1 MALDETLVSAAQ
13 EFGRAL
19 AHAPAVVAYRTTT
32 AALEADAGAQ
42 ALLADLRS
50 QQMTLVR
57 MQQTGISPSASQLE
71 AFRLCQA
78 NVRGSE
84 TIMAQLRAT
93 NDVKAFL
100 PVAAR
105 HITGVLGFDYAQIV
119 APQTC

>member
-1 MALDETLVSAAQ
+1 MALDETLVTAAQ

-19 AHAPAVVAYRTTT
+19 AHAPAVATYRTTT
-32 AALEADAGAQ
+32 AALDSDAGAQ

-57 MQQTGISPSASQLE
+57 MQQTGISPTASQLE

-78 NVRGSE
+78 NVRANE

-105 HITGVLGFDYAQIV
+105 HITCVLGFDYAQIV